1 MKNTKNLINGFL
13 SRAGSWIFSATII
26 ARLSSF
32 LVQLIVLHF
41 IPKNKLGIIIY
52 AFSFVSFLLPIS
64 GLGIQQSL
72 VRYGARLKSETEKKQ
87 LFLYVLRKGI
97 LLNLLFLL
105 LLLPF
110 AYCYPFRF
118 SQARFYFLLL
128 SLSLL
133 SHFLFGVVKIYF
145 RLFYQNKIY
154 AKAEIFYAILF
165 LTLATLLSYFFKE
178 IGYILAIII
187 TPFLSFLYHFLTYIP
202 FRSQA
207 IKKPK
212 FVNIAFWKYGV
223 FAGLAYVAMLLL
235 FEIDNILIG
244 NILHDPSKVTLYR
257 YLSLIPMSLLYLP
270 RILNTA
276 DFVYITEN
284 INNKKYVFNYIKT
297 YMRIFSVLSLV
308 LIFGSFLLDKYILF
322 FLFGK
327 EFMAFHTTFS
337 TLIIGISGILV
348 FRGLF
353 GNLLSSIGKANLNFV
368 IAVIAIVINI
378 FSNRYFIPK
387 YGILGAAITSASL
400 MWFTGILSCILF
412 FYFYNRML
420 KKTNLTSQIN

>member
-1 MKNTKNLINGFL
+1 MKNIKNLINGFL
-13 SRAGSWIFSATII
+13 SRAGSWIFTATII

-32 LVQLIVLHF
+32 LVQIIVLYF
-41 IPKNKLGIIIY
+41 IPKNKLGMVIY

-97 LLNLLFLL
+97 LLNFLFLL

-110 AYCYPFRF
+110 AYWYPFKF
-118 SQARFYFLLL
+118 SQARVYFLLL

-165 LTLATLLSYFFKE
+165 LILATLLSHFFKE
-178 IGYILAIII
+178 IGYITAIII
-187 TPFLSFLYHFLTYIP
+187 TPFLAFLHYFSKYIP
-202 FRSQA
+202 FHSQT

-212 FVNIAFWKYGV
+212 LVNITFWKYGV
-223 FAGLAYVAMLLL
+223 FAGLAYVATLLL

-244 NILHDPSKVTLYR
+244 NILKDPSKITLYK
-257 YLSLIPMSLLYLP
+257 YLSLIPMSLLFLP
-270 RILNTA
+270 RVLMTA

-284 INNKKYVFNYIKT
+284 LADKKYVFNYIKT
-297 YMRIFSVLSLV
+297 YIRIFSVFSLA
-308 LIFGSFLLDKYILF
+308 LIIGSFLLDKYILF

-337 TLIIGISGILV
+337 TLILGISGILI

-368 IAVIAIVINI
+368 IAIIAIVINI
-378 FSNRYFIPK
+378 ISNRYFIPK

-400 MWFTGILSCILF
+400 MWLTGILSCIFF
-412 FYFYNRML
+412 FYYYNKML
-420 KKTNLTSQIN
+420 KKANFTS